1 VKRRLPKALAILS
14 LLLCAATTGLWIR
27 SYWVSDLW
35 TVQWNRTEDHQHHIL
50 AVFSLQV
57 CSTKGGVEAVRGTGT
72 ASVNFRE
79 VIDVGH
85 VAGRA
90 YPLIF
95 QSMNRTISER
105 LGFRFVREQSSW
117 VLGLWVSGGTK
128 TLINFPF
135 WFPATVFAT
144 LPTLWLVHT
153 RRRIKARNTNS
164 CPVCGYDLRATPDRC
179 PECGTV
185 PKKLEVR
192 I

>member
-1 VKRRLPKALAILS
+1 VKRRLLKTLAVLS
-14 LLLCAATTGLWIR
+14 LLLCAAATGLSIR
-27 SYWVSDLW
+27 SYWVSDQW

-57 CSTKGGVEAVRGTGT
+57 CSTKGGIEAVIGTGK
-72 ASVNFRE
+72 ANENFRE
-79 VIDVGH
+79 LIDARH
-85 VAGRA
+85 RAGPA

-95 QSMNRTISER
+95 QSMDRTISER

-128 TLINFPF
+128 TLVNFPF
-135 WFPATVFAT
+135 WFPAMVFAT
-144 LPTLWLVHT
+144 LPALRRAYL
-153 RRRIKARNTNS
+153 RRRTKARNTN
-164 CPVCGYDLRATPDRC
+164 CCHVCGYDLRATPDRC

-185 PKKLEVR
+185 PKKLEMR